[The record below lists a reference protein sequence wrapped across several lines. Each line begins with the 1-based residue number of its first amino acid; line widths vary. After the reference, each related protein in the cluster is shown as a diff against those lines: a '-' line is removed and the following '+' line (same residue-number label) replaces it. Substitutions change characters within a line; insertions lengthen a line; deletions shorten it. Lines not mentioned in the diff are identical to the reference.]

1 MFEQLRART
10 ILAPMVIALLAV
22 LVGTTS
28 VGSAAAALPPVPSRL
43 AASFAAVSVSSSPT
57 ELRIQ
62 WSSNMIG
69 GNANDRTKY
78 SSVDPALLGSLAG
91 MTPVLGPGGPGLS
104 ADGLVVTFRYGRPL
118 VPGTYTLRIADIQDG
133 GLNDLTPNP
142 TITTVTLAAPG
153 KLLALIAEPNNP
165 FPPASGARPI
175 ADGWDLVIT
184 GADARFASAPAGG
197 EFWLDTGVRIGL
209 LGGGDWSVE
218 LSAPRGQALTPGV
231 YTGAYRS
238 AFRPAG
244 VPGIDVSG
252 FGSGCNTASGSFEIR
267 DIAFVDDPLFGRKPV
282 RLDASFEFLCDAFTS
297 RLLGLVRYSQDTTP
311 PLISATIAPAPNG
324 NGWNNGPVTVS
335 WNVSDPESG
344 IRFGCNQTHISSET
358 SFYFVPCSAT
368 NGDGLRSDA
377 FVVVKIDLT
386 LPTIAATRTPAANS
400 FGWNRTP
407 VVVAF
412 TCTDPISIWGFAS
425 GLASC
430 SSGATFG
437 EGAGQSITG
446 QTVDRAGNATSLAVG
461 GINID
466 LTAPTIDASATTVG
480 GAYAAGRW
488 TNQAVTVHYTC
499 ADAGSGIVNCG
510 GDQTVDAEGTTPNAD
525 GTATDRAGNT
535 ASASFGPI
543 EIDTTPPAI
552 SVSGNAGAYAVDQTI
567 LITCVASDALSGIA
581 TTSCPSVAS
590 GPATKYVGTTAT
602 TTTTLTAAA
611 TDNAGNTATA
621 STTFTVTVTADG
633 ICRLSASLAT
643 ADDICTQATSIA
655 TAPNA
660 AAKAGKQ
667 QAFDNFLAAQSGK
680 SIPADLA
687 TVLSHL
693 ARLL

>member
-1 MFEQLRART
+1 
-10 ILAPMVIALLAV
+10 
-22 LVGTTS
+22 
-28 VGSAAAALPPVPSRL
+28 
-43 AASFAAVSVSSSPT
+43 
-57 ELRIQ
+57 
-62 WSSNMIG
+62 MIG

-78 SSVDPALLGSLAG
+78 SSVDPELAGSLAG

-118 VPGTYTLRIADIQDG
+118 IPGTYTLRIADVQDG
-133 GLNDLTPNP
+133 ALNDLTPNP
-142 TITTVTLAAPG
+142 TTTTVTLAAPG

-184 GADARFASAPAGG
+184 AADARFASAPAGG

-209 LGGGDWSVE
+209 SGGGDWSVE

-311 PLISATIAPAPNG
+311 PLVSATITPTPNA

-344 IRFGCNQTHISSET
+344 IGFGCNQTHISSET
-358 SFYFVPCSAT
+358 SFYYVPCSAT

-386 LPTIAATRTPAANS
+386 LPTIAATRTPSPNS

-446 QTVDRAGNATSLAVG
+446 QAVDRAGNATSLAVG

-466 LTAPTIDASATTVG
+466 MTAPTIGASATTAG
-480 GAYAAGRW
+480 GSAYAAGSW

-499 ADAGSGIVNCG
+499 VDAGSGIANCS
-510 GDQTVDAEGTTPNAD
+510 GDQTVDALGTTANTV
-525 GTATDRAGNT
+525 GTATDSAGNT

-543 EIDTTPPAI
+543 DIDTTPPAI
-552 SVSGNAGAYAVDQTI
+552 DFSGNAGAYAVDQTI
-567 LITCVASDALSGIA
+567 LITCVATDQLAGIG
-581 TTSCPSVAS
+581 TTSCPVVAS
-590 GPATKYVGTTAT
+590 GPATNYVGSTAT
-602 TTTTLTAAA
+602 TSTTLTATA
-611 TDNAGNTATA
+611 TDEAGNSATA

-643 ADDICTQATSIA
+643 ADAVCTQVTSIA

-660 AAKAGKQ
+660 SAKAGKLD
-667 QAFDNFLAAQSGK
+667 AVDHFLAAQSGK
-680 SIPADLA
+680 SIPAHVADL
-687 TVLSHL
+687 LSRLAHL
-693 ARLL
+693 L